1 MDKEIKIQVLG
12 SGCPNCKQLEKNTNE
27 ALRQLN
33 IDAEVIKITEIS
45 DIMSYGIMST
55 PALIINEKVATY
67 GVIPSV
73 EDIIK
78 ILTKND

>member
-1 MDKEIKIQVLG
+1 MTIKILG
-12 SGCPNCKQLEKNTNE
+12 TGCPNCKQLEKNTNE

-33 IDAEVIKITEIS
+33 INAEVIKITEIS

-73 EDIIK
+73 EDIK
-78 ILTKND
+78 KLLTKND

>member
-1 MDKEIKIQVLG
+1 MTIKILG

-33 IDAEVIKITEIS
+33 INAEVIKITEIS
-45 DIMSYGIMST
+45 GIMNYGVMST
-55 PALIINEKVATY
+55 PALVIDEKIATY

-73 EDIIK
+73 EDIK
-78 ILTKND
+78 KLLTKND

>member
-1 MDKEIKIQVLG
+1 MTIKILG
-12 SGCPNCKQLEKNTNE
+12 TGCPNCKQLEKNTNE

-33 IDAEVIKITEIS
+33 INAEVIKITEIQ

-55 PALIINEKVATY
+55 PALIINEKVVTY

-73 EDIIK
+73 EDIK
-78 ILTKND
+78 KLLTKND

>member
-1 MDKEIKIQVLG
+1 MTIKILG

-33 IDAEVIKITEIS
+33 INAEVIKITEIS
-45 DIMSYGIMST
+45 EIMNYGVMST
-55 PALIINEKVATY
+55 PALVIDEKIATY

-73 EDIIK
+73 ENIKK